1 VNELVI
7 FLISVLASVP
17 LVLLLSLIDRVK
29 KVESIAQDLINSLA
43 NQGKSSESKRDQS
56 FLGLD
61 GRDLWQTLSGITT
74 ASSADLTP
82 EEIELLRAKY
92 RPLLEKHVR
101 HLFSAGVKDAKDGKA
116 RVNPKPDK
124 TYGTLRGELTVA
136 IPSQQASAL
145 YSAGFEAAEASG
157 EGSARV
163 MASIGEC
170 LAQFEESVGIAIQS
184 NLILDLIPAKKT
196 DTAN

>member
-1 VNELVI
+1 MNQLVI
-7 FLISVLASVP
+7 FLILVLASIP

-29 KVESIAQDLINSLA
+29 KVESIAQELINSLA
-43 NQGKSSESKRDQS
+43 TRGKNSESKRDQS

-74 ASSADLTP
+74 TSSVELTP
-82 EEIELLRAKY
+82 EEVELLRAKY

-116 RVNPKPDK
+116 RTSPRPEK

-157 EGSARV
+157 EGLARV
-163 MASIGEC
+163 MASVGEC
-170 LAQFEESVGIAIQS
+170 LAKIEESVGIAIHS
-184 NLILDLIPAKKT
+184 SLVLDLISANKT
-196 DTAN
+196 DPAN